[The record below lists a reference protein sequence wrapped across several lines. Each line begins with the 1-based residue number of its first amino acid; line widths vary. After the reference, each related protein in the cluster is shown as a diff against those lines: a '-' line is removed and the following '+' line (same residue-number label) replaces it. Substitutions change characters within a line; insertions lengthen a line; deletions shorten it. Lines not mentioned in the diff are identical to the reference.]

1 MITAPHIATSMKM
14 ERNSANGF
22 WEAKRFVKNVMKDII
37 SIQIILVLHFLK
49 IVSRSNQMEHVK
61 NVKHIMKL
69 IHMET
74 VFQSL
79 EDLVMTTVLFINML
93 I

>member
-1 MITAPHIATSMKM
+1 
-14 ERNSANGF
+14 
-22 WEAKRFVKNVMKDII
+22 MKDII
-37 SIQIILVLHFLK
+37 LIQITLVLHFLK
-49 IVSRSNQMEHVK
+49 IVSKSNQMEHVK

-79 EDLVMTTVLFINML
+79 EDHVMTTVLFINML